1 LNGGILMGQNT
12 QYGEKK
18 IAIDRRI
25 GFLEEHTYHG
35 NDLGVT
41 FQGQQTTFKCWSP
54 EAEAVSVLL
63 YQSGV
68 AGTDDRLLTLP
79 MVQEDNCWQVTTE
92 ENVKELFYTFEFQ
105 RDGQKIE
112 AVDLYAKAVGI
123 NGNRGAIIDLKE
135 TDPEGWQESHGVG
148 QQSITDAYIWELHVE
163 DFSGAENSGISP
175 ENRGKYLA
183 FTEKKTHLVGDESQ
197 PTGIAYLKE
206 LGINYV
212 HLLPIF
218 DFDNDETSSAYN
230 WGYDPKN
237 YNVPEGR
244 YASDPSDPKA
254 RIRECKQM
262 IQSLHEESIGVV
274 MDVVFNHT
282 AITEESWF
290 NLTVPDYYY
299 RQDDAGNFADG
310 SACGNEVASE
320 RKMMRKFIIDSV
332 VYWAQEY
339 KIDGFRFD
347 LMGLI
352 DVETMNQLRQHLDD
366 AGFSHVILYGEPWD
380 AGSNQII
387 QPNIPANKSNV
398 WALDEGIAVFNDN
411 IRDNLKGDVFE
422 ETDGAFIQGMNG
434 KPQVKQTFY
443 AASLA
448 KAIQGNT
455 KVAGQESAERWA
467 KSPRQVIAYTS
478 VHDNLTLWDKLVAT
492 MQETVD
498 ERSYGYDQDL
508 LQRNKL
514 AAAILF
520 TSQGAVLTQA
530 GEEFGRTKHGDE
542 NSFRSPI
549 AINQL
554 DWERA
559 RMFKELHS
567 FYQGMW
573 QLRQY
578 YAPLRDA
585 KTRTAEA
592 IQFIETNNE
601 NVIAYIVP
609 NNGFPDTWQSLAVL
623 ANSSDVD
630 YILNLEEFKQEDWQ
644 IVADNSGAGL
654 ESRGSIGGEVSLSSK
669 SLLILA
675 R

>member
-1 LNGGILMGQNT
+1 MGQNT

-54 EAEAVSVLL
+54 EAEAVSVLI

-92 ENVKELFYTFEFQ
+92 ETVKELFYTFEFQ
-105 RDGQKIE
+105 RDGQKVE

-135 TDPEGWQESHGVG
+135 TDPEGWQETHGVG

-197 PTGIAYLKE
+197 PTGMAYLKE

-262 IQSLHEESIGVV
+262 IQSLHEEAIGVV

-332 VYWAQEY
+332 LYWAQEY

-352 DVETMNQLRQHLDD
+352 DVETMNQLRQRLDD

-398 WALDEGIAVFNDN
+398 WALSEGVAVFSNDL
-411 IRDNLKGDVFE
+411 RDSIKGDVFE

-434 KPQVKQTFY
+434 QPQVKQTFY
-443 AASLA
+443 AENLA
-448 KAIQGNT
+448 TAIQGNT
-455 KVAGQESAERWA
+455 KVAGQEGAERWA
-467 KSPRQVIAYTS
+467 KSPRQVIAYAS

-492 MQETVD
+492 MQASAK
-498 ERSYGYDQDL
+498 ERNYDFDPEL
-508 LQRNKL
+508 LARNKL

-530 GEEFGRTKHGDE
+530 GEEFGRTKEGDE
-542 NSFRSPI
+542 NSFRSPLTV
-549 AINQL
+549 NQL
-554 DWERA
+554 DWARA
-559 RMFKELHS
+559 KTFKELREL
-567 FYQGMW
+567 YRGLW
-573 QLRQY
+573 ALRQS

-585 KTRTAEA
+585 TTQTAESMV
-592 IQFIETNNE
+592 FYETKDE
-601 NVIAYIVP
+601 NRLAYQVP
-609 NNGFPDTWQSLAVL
+609 NRDKQHPWRSLFVLLNSTEESWSFDLPTTTENATWHL
-623 ANSSDVD
+623 
-630 YILNLEEFKQEDWQ
+630 
-644 IVADNSGAGL
+644 VADPKGAGIA
-654 ESRGSIGGEVSLSSK
+654 SRGVAAPRITIDPLSFC
-669 SLLILA
+669 ILA
-675 R
+675 EQSN